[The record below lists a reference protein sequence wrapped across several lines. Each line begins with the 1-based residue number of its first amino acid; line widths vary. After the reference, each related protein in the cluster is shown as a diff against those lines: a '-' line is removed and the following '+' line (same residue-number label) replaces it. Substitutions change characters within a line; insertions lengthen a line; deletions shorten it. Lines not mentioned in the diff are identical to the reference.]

1 MPSVRRLP
9 QQPSLLSSPFLR
21 IKRLGANKTVNGDW
35 PYLGQHFATKMA
47 FIAKTFRKL
56 EDVILNPLV
65 TGPLLLVLTTG
76 PTAIRRPLL
85 SQLAILLKEQ
95 NVKRLVVGLKWA
107 LALGIVRK
115 ISGWLDDVAFTNWQ
129 VRPAKDKWVWESET
143 AVVTG
148 GSSGIGAA
156 IAKCLMRKGIKVAV
170 LDVQPLP
177 KDMDGCKFMN
187 TKTHGR
193 NTV

>member
-1 MPSVRRLP
+1 M
-9 QQPSLLSSPFLR
+9 
-21 IKRLGANKTVNGDW
+21 GTNKPYVNGDW
-35 PYLGQHFATKMA
+35 PYFRTTFVTKMA

-65 TGPLLLVLTTG
+65 TGPLLLALTSG
-76 PTAIRRPLL
+76 PTVIRRPLL
-85 SQLAILLKEQ
+85 SQLALLLNGQ

-115 ISGWLDDVAFTNWQ
+115 INGWLDAVAFTNWQ

-156 IAKCLMRKGIKVAV
+156 IVKCLMRKGIKVAV
-170 LDVQPLP
+170 LDIQPLP
-177 KDMDGCKFMN
+177 TDMDGCKF
-187 TKTHGR
+187 
-193 NTV
+193 V

>member
-1 MPSVRRLP
+1 
-9 QQPSLLSSPFLR
+9 
-21 IKRLGANKTVNGDW
+21 
-35 PYLGQHFATKMA
+35 MA